1 MYPTLW
7 TNLFVA
13 MQLCMTTS
21 QNMSRFIPGFD
32 MSTILMELVAMYDM
46 ENRSTA
52 DNIISV
58 WFQVSVRMNR
68 DREEGRAVEYP
79 SITVKEDSTL
89 RLLPGAVRIAAQS
102 GLTIS
107 SFMP

>member
-1 MYPTLW
+1 MHDDIE
-7 TNLFVA
+7 N
-13 MQLCMTTS
+13 MT
-21 QNMSRFIPGFD
+21 RFIPGFD
-32 MSTILMELVAMYDM
+32 ISSILTELVAMYDM

-68 DREEGRAVEYP
+68 DREEERAVEYP
-79 SITVKEDSTL
+79 SITVKGDSTL
-89 RLLPGAVRIAAQS
+89 RLLHGAVRIAAQS